1 MKKQL
6 IFAAVVLALAACG
19 NDESLNPNDGPV
31 EIRLSSGIEV
41 QETTR
46 AATDIQE
53 SAFDA
58 NELVDVYINEY
69 TQGQA
74 TTIYD
79 SPLTY
84 TTGASNAMNPPT
96 GQQPY
101 FPTSGNGVTIYAVYP
116 SASET
121 FAEGGYS
128 NGTFTIQKDQSTNN
142 TSGDKN
148 YKLSDLMYGTA
159 NNGAEVPRT
168 SNNVVINFS
177 HLLSKVTVNLKA
189 GSGLDD
195 TNLNNAVVSLLGL
208 QPTIGFTTETG
219 ELGNVS
225 GETTEITVMN
235 ATSTLL
241 SGSAIIVPQSLAI
254 STPFI
259 KIHLAEGG
267 DLYYNL
273 AKPATFQ
280 SGMVYIYDITVN
292 LTGLT
297 VTSNIEPWDT
307 EGEGG
312 YTGDNGGSATM
323 R

>member
-6 IFAAVVLALAACG
+6 ILAVAALALAACS
-19 NDESLNPNDGPV
+19 NDENLTPNDRPV

-41 QETTR
+41 QTR
-46 AATDIQE
+46 AATDIQG

-116 SASET
+116 STSET

-159 NNGAEVPRT
+159 NNGAEVQRT
-168 SNNVVINFS
+168 SSNVTIKFS

-189 GSGLDD
+189 GSGLVDA
-195 TNLNNAVVSLLGL
+195 NLNNAVVSLLGL
-208 QPTIGFTTETG
+208 QPTIGFTTSTGETG
-219 ELGNVS
+219 EVS
-225 GETTEITVMN
+225 GTATEITVMTV
-235 ATSTLL
+235 TSTAL

-254 STPFI
+254 NTQFI
-259 KIHLAEGG
+259 KIHLADGG

-273 AKPATFQ
+273 PEAATFQ

-292 LTGLT
+292 LTRLT

-312 YTGDNGGSATM
+312 YTGDDDGSATM
-323 R
+323 Q